1 MNKEQ
6 IIRDSKKQLRNTI
19 RDINRRINRIAQ
31 AYGTESTI
39 YKENVKILETNF
51 KDWSYKNDRGELQL
65 SQRIVN
71 SEYFNYGQDWKKMQ
85 LIGGY
90 GNNKGSLRANVK
102 TMSETT
108 EKAEKELQNKGI
120 NDYTKEDLYETAKNI
135 SDIDSLFEKFISN
148 YYDYNRYFN
157 MIKDLGDEFGDLPKD
172 VLDEMDKAYDILKY
186 KNNKGQYSR
195 SDIKEFNNTMLQ
207 IKAQYEVI
215 KEKFGDKVE
224 ENADKYKRK

>member
-6 IIRDSKKQLRNTI
+6 LIKDSKKQLRNTI

-31 AYGTESTI
+31 AYGTESTM
-39 YKENVKILETNF
+39 YKENIKILETNF
-51 KDWSYKNDRGELQL
+51 KDWTYKNDRGELQL

-108 EKAEKELQNKGI
+108 EKAEKELQNQGI
-120 NDYTKEDLYETAKNI
+120 NDYTKEDLYETAENI
-135 SDIDSLFEKFISN
+135 EDIDTLFEKFISN
-148 YYDYNRYFN
+148 YYDYDKYFE
-157 MIKDLGDEFGDLPKD
+157 MIKDLSDEFGTLPKD
-172 VLDEMDKAYDILKY
+172 VLDKMDKAYDILKN
-186 KNNKGQYSR
+186 KNDKGQYSR
-195 SDIKEFNNTMLQ
+195 SDIKDFNNTMLQ
-207 IKAQYEVI
+207 IKAQYKVI
-215 KEKFGDKVE
+215 KEEFDRKVK
-224 ENADKYKRK
+224 ENADRYKRK

>member
-6 IIRDSKKQLRNTI
+6 LIKDSKKQLRNTI

-31 AYGTESTI
+31 AYGTESTM
-39 YKENVKILETNF
+39 YKENIKILETNF
-51 KDWSYKNDRGELQL
+51 KDWTYKNDRGELQL

-108 EKAEKELQNKGI
+108 EKAEKELQNQGI
-120 NDYTKEDLYETAKNI
+120 YDYTKEDLYETAENI
-135 SDIDSLFEKFISN
+135 EDIDSMFEKFISN
-148 YYDYNRYFN
+148 YYDYEKYFD
-157 MIKDLGDEFGDLPKD
+157 MIKDLSDEFGDLPKE
-172 VLDEMDKAYDILKY
+172 VLDKMDKAYDILKN
-186 KNNKGQYSR
+186 KNDKGQYSR
-195 SDIKEFNNTMLQ
+195 NDIKDFNNTMLQ
-207 IKAQYEVI
+207 IKAQYKVI
-215 KEKFGDKVE
+215 KEEFDRKVK
-224 ENADKYKRK
+224 ENADRYKRK